1 MRSFV
6 DSMKKYSLFRCI
18 FYLLL
23 GLAMLIFPESIILVI
38 VYILGAYAAVS
49 GIISIITARKSGGSI
64 VGGIL
69 MILLG
74 VCLVV
79 FNGLLPTLFFTLIG
93 LFMILIGVLQLMQ
106 SFAARRYSGKLNV
119 LQLILGLLVLVGGV
133 AGIINPFGG
142 TTVLVMVF
150 GAVALIMAVNEFSLY
165 LSLRKAGNTPGN
177 L

>member
-6 DSMKKYSLFRCI
+6 DTLKKYSLLRCI

-23 GLAMLIFPESIILVI
+23 GLAMLIFPDSIVLVI
-38 VYILGAYAAVS
+38 VYILGAYAALS
-49 GIISIITARKSGGSI
+49 GVFSIITARKTGGSM

-69 MILLG
+69 LIALG
-74 VCLVV
+74 VLLVV
-79 FNGLLPTLFFTLIG
+79 FNQLLPTLFFTLIG
-93 LFMILIGVLQLMQ
+93 VFMILIGVLQLVQ
-106 SFAARRYSGKLNV
+106 SITAHKNGGKLNIF
-119 LQLILGLLVLVGGV
+119 QLILGLLVLVGGV

-150 GAVALIMAVNEFSLY
+150 GVVALIMAVNEFSLY
-165 LSLRKAGNTPGN
+165 LSLRKAGNTPGE